1 MTSVAQDAPGL
12 AAGVA
17 TETASKAERVALCE
31 APWTG
36 DVHLVDADQGP
47 KGQESGQSPD
57 NVRGVQIDDEVVLPV
72 L

>member
-1 MTSVAQDAPGL
+1 MMSVAQDAPGL

-47 KGQESGQSPD
+47 KG
-57 NVRGVQIDDEVVLPV
+57 
-72 L
+72 